1 MENFEKVRVGSP
13 FLFFFFSFFF
23 LLRKSSVMI
32 GYLLPIHLVEGLGC
46 GFACEKE
53 SAGVREIGE
62 FLIRVCFVIKKM
74 WINTMLLLLILFAC
88 LCVCTYEP
96 PCLMCA
102 KLVGEMGLLF
112 EFYFV
117 DAGKKW

>member
-1 MENFEKVRVGSP
+1 
-13 FLFFFFSFFF
+13 
-23 LLRKSSVMI
+23 MI
-32 GYLLPIHLVEGLGC
+32 GYLLPIHMVEGLGC

-74 WINTMLLLLILFAC
+74 WISIMLLLFEC

-102 KLVGEMGLLF
+102 KLVGEMGLLLSF
-112 EFYFV
+112 ILLMWGRNGSIRPFSLPFFY
-117 DAGKKW
+117 G